1 MQGSEW
7 KQMIKTEKYLEVT
20 GLLLMFLQPNLQQG
34 LFKPNLLFL
43 DNLTFVSKSS
53 LRLLLGRLCIST
65 DGSSLLPWPGW
76 GTSSVFRSGDETL
89 EIPVPQLQGSCTGCL
104 CSPAPCL
111 ALFPSSAAVDLLDKM
126 LQLDVEKRLTATEAL
141 AHPYFDQFRDIEE
154 ETEAQHS
161 YDDSL
166 EHEKLSIEEWKSKKF
181 IFFEVPV

>member
-1 MQGSEW
+1 M
-7 KQMIKTEKYLEVT
+7 
-20 GLLLMFLQPNLQQG
+20 
-34 LFKPNLLFL
+34 
-43 DNLTFVSKSS
+43 
-53 LRLLLGRLCIST
+53 
-65 DGSSLLPWPGW
+65 
-76 GTSSVFRSGDETL
+76 FRSGDETL